1 LAVRHRREVL
11 DKKGL
16 TQTMVRCAGRR
27 EVTPTVECAKRHQE
41 PVRFGLAEGEVARQ
55 MVLF

>member
-1 LAVRHRREVL
+1 MREVL